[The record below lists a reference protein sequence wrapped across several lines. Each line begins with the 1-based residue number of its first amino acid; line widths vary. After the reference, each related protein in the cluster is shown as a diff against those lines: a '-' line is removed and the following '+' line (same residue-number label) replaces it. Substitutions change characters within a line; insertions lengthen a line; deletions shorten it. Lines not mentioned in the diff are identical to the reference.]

1 MFFIEYN
8 GYGISVPAH
17 LQTPGANIAANLAS
31 FQNLRVLDGDGT
43 DPATMPELLQE
54 AVEAVRQGEGPL
66 LLRLTVPRLC
76 GHSGQDNQA
85 YKGEDLLSEE
95 RANDPL
101 LRLRDYL
108 VPDQLSEDEWE
119 ALARQAEADVREAL
133 GRVLSRP
140 DPDPAD
146 AARYAFAETLDDGT
160 LDLQEV
166 GGLAPEGHVF
176 PVGTGTP
183 SPEPT
188 RTNMVTAIRR
198 TLEHEL
204 RTNPKLL
211 IFGEDVGPKGGVHT
225 ATLGLQDAYG
235 DDRVFDTSL
244 SEEGI
249 VGRAVGMALAG
260 LMPVAEIQF
269 RKYADPAME
278 QLNNCGT
285 IRWRTSNRFAAPV
298 VVRMPGGFAR
308 VGDPWHSVTGEALWA
323 HAVGWQMAFPSNAED
338 AAGLLRAALRGN
350 NPTIFFEHRALLDA
364 PWARRPYP
372 GDDFVL
378 PFGKARIT
386 RPGDDLTVVTWGAM
400 VERCEAAAEA
410 SGASAE
416 VVDLRTIQPWDADTV
431 LASVRKT
438 KRCLIVHEDAITA
451 GFGAEVAAVVARDAF
466 FDLDAPIERLA
477 VPDIPIPH
485 NPGLMH
491 AILPG
496 VDDIARTIEMLVT
509 F

>member
-1 MFFIEYN
+1 
-8 GYGISVPAH
+8 
-17 LQTPGANIAANLAS
+17 
-31 FQNLRVLDGDGT
+31 
-43 DPATMPELLQE
+43 
-54 AVEAVRQGEGPL
+54 
-66 LLRLTVPRLC
+66 
-76 GHSGQDNQA
+76 
-85 YKGEDLLSEE
+85 
-95 RANDPL
+95 
-101 LRLRDYL
+101 
-108 VPDQLSEDEWE
+108 
-119 ALARQAEADVREAL
+119 
-133 GRVLSRP
+133 
-140 DPDPAD
+140 
-146 AARYAFAETLDDGT
+146 
-160 LDLQEV
+160 
-166 GGLAPEGHVF
+166 
-176 PVGTGTP
+176 
-183 SPEPT
+183 
-188 RTNMVTAIRR
+188 
-198 TLEHEL
+198 
-204 RTNPKLL
+204 
-211 IFGEDVGPKGGVHT
+211 
-225 ATLGLQDAYG
+225 
-235 DDRVFDTSL
+235 
-244 SEEGI
+244 
-249 VGRAVGMALAG
+249 
-260 LMPVAEIQF
+260 
-269 RKYADPAME
+269 
-278 QLNNCGT
+278 
-285 IRWRTSNRFAAPV
+285 
-298 VVRMPGGFAR
+298 MPGGFAR

-378 PFGKARIT
+378 PFGKARMT